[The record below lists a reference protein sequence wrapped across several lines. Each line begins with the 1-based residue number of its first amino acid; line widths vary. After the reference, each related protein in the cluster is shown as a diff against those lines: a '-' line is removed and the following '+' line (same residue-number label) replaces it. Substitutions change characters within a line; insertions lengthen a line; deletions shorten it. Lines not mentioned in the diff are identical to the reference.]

1 MNRACRKTDIWI
13 LPQGALALVRPL
25 TQRASEW
32 VSEHAKDHSQWFGP
46 AFIIEHRHLPELLNE
61 MIEDGLHVT
70 Q

>member
-1 MNRACRKTDIWI
+1 MNRPGRKSDIWI

-32 VSEHAKDHSQWFGP
+32 VSEHAKDDSQWFGP

>member
-1 MNRACRKTDIWI
+1 MSRADCKSDIWI

-32 VSEHAKDHSQWFGP
+32 VSEHANDHSLWFGP
-46 AFIIEHRHLPELLNE
+46 AFIIEYRHLPKLLNG
-61 MIEDGLHVT
+61 MIEHGLNVT